1 MKKLIIIFAIVL
13 LIAGATIGAMK
24 FLGLGPFA
32 EPETAEQQ
40 EAPKEREPEAL
51 FVDMEP
57 IMINVMQGGEMMAT
71 IQLEIKLET
80 AGRDNIIQ
88 IKRMLPQYK
97 NAFMQDLH
105 AFVPRMFREIER
117 MDLPTVKQRLQLIS
131 DRVAGETGI
140 VNGVLIQS
148 IVDTPLQQ
156 Q

>member
-1 MKKLIIIFAIVL
+1 MKKLIVIFAVVL
-13 LIAGATIGAMK
+13 LISGATIGVMK
-24 FLGLGPFA
+24 FMGLGPFA
-32 EPETAEQQ
+32 QPETAEKPP
-40 EAPKEREPEAL
+40 EPKSREPDAL
-51 FVDMEP
+51 FVDVEP

-80 AGRDNIIQ
+80 AGRENIIQ

-97 NAFMQDLH
+97 SAFMQDLH

-117 MDLPTVKQRLQLIS
+117 LDLPTVKKRLQLIS
-131 DRVAGETGI
+131 DRVAGESGV